1 MNLEV
6 ILGWHVLSYLCTL
19 LRCYEDA
26 LYIGMRNKDF
36 HNADIELEDDG
47 TLDIHDDAHVII
59 YLQTC
64 EVSCEVSIRLTC
76 KECD

>member
-1 MNLEV
+1 
-6 ILGWHVLSYLCTL
+6 
-19 LRCYEDA
+19 
-26 LYIGMRNKDF
+26 MRNKDS

-47 TLDIHDDAHVII
+47 TLDIHDDAPVIV

-64 EVSCEVSIRLTC
+64 EASIRLTC